1 MAARILVKNPE
12 TWPDTAFRVGFAQ
25 KQAKRDNDFDL
36 GSLSVAAREHKSSG
50 PTSAFWDHIT
60 FGRGQSMNLGIVVP
74 QIRTAAISFL
84 EWLQDHSLR
93 RIAVAPE
100 PCYLETEGVRVGL
113 P

>member
-1 MAARILVKNPE
+1 
-12 TWPDTAFRVGFAQ
+12 
-25 KQAKRDNDFDL
+25 
-36 GSLSVAAREHKSSG
+36 
-50 PTSAFWDHIT
+50 
-60 FGRGQSMNLGIVVP
+60 MNLGIVVP